1 MKKIF
6 SPLRILCLWA
16 MLSWLTTGCAGASQP
31 TPETI
36 SKQLVD
42 LLAEAYP
49 GGTIT
54 QTPRTLED
62 LQQIIKT
69 HLGSKLLGAQPVI
82 TGTQYSFVSGPD
94 QEAQVN
100 LLNLAYPNH
109 DMVTHATAQLSA
121 RKGYFRNAIVLTRFS
136 YTTIGNHQ
144 LIILFTEQAG
154 DEKLVEFID
163 SFAKQALSR

>member
-1 MKKIF
+1 MEKIF
-6 SPLRILCLWA
+6 SPLRILCLWIL
-16 MLSWLTTGCAGASQP
+16 LSWLTAGCADASQP

-42 LLAEAYP
+42 LLAKTYS
-49 GGTIT
+49 GSTIT
-54 QTPRTLED
+54 QVPRTLED
-62 LQQIIKT
+62 IRQIIRV
-69 HLGSKLLGAQPVI
+69 HLGSKLLDAQPVI
-82 TGTQYSFVSGPD
+82 AGTQYSFVSGPD

-154 DEKLVEFID
+154 DEKLVELID
-163 SFAKQALSR
+163 SFAKQTLSR